1 VKPFDPEQLVE
12 KLEAILPNDK
22 ALDAA
27 KSKMEKPQ

>member
-1 VKPFDPEQLVE
+1 VE

-27 KSKMEKPQ
+27 KQKMEKPQ